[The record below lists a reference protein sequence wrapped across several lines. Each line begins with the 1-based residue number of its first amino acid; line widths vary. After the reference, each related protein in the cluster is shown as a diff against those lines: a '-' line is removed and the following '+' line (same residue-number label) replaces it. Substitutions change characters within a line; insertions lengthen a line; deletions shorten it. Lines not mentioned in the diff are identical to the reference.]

1 MSLRS
6 RSLRSLCVEARLSSV
21 MTLLEQGIGF
31 GLIQA
36 SIIAIA
42 AVGFT
47 MQFGIANLLNL
58 AFTELMSLAGFVA
71 YVTLTHRVNLWVS
84 LMIGAVVGAVSAVA
98 LSKLLF
104 DPFRRRGT
112 KPFTLVII
120 SLAVNLF
127 VQNAI
132 LAIVGPSSFTY
143 PVTLGQENIHIL
155 HARFSG
161 DELIIIGIAVAL
173 MSLLHIFL
181 QFTQMGRAM
190 RALASNRDL
199 ARSSGVP
206 TARIE
211 SIVWA
216 MSGALA
222 GVAGVVLFLNVSTF
236 TPATASSFLVVI
248 IAAAV
253 LGGAGDVY
261 GAMIAAVIIGEAIA
275 ISSLWIPSY
284 STVTAF
290 VLLVIVLLV
299 RPEGI
304 RTIVTGSRSGGGG
317 RRLMPTSLRG
327 IMHRSRPGI

>member
-1 MSLRS
+1 MN
-6 RSLRSLCVEARLSSV
+6 
-21 MTLLEQGIGF
+21 LLEQGVGF

-58 AFTELMSLAGFVA
+58 AYTEVMSIAGFVA
-71 YVTLTHRVNLWVS
+71 YVTLNRHVNLWVS
-84 LMIGAVVGAVSAVA
+84 LIIGGGVGSVSM
-98 LSKLLF
+98 LTMSKLLY
-104 DPFRRRGT
+104 DPFRRRAA
-112 KPFTLVII
+112 KPFTLVIV
-120 SLAVNLF
+120 SLALNLLL
-127 VQNAI
+127 QNAV
-132 LAIVGPSSFTY
+132 LAIVGPANFSY
-143 PVTLGQENIHIL
+143 PVTLGQENIHVL

-161 DELIIIGIAVAL
+161 DELIIIGIAVGMML
-173 MSLLHIFL
+173 LLHLLL
-181 QFTQMGRAM
+181 QFTEMGRAM
-190 RALASNRDL
+190 RALASNRAL

-222 GVAGVVLFLNVSTF
+222 GIAGVVLFLNVSTF

-248 IAAAV
+248 VSTAV

-261 GAMIAAVIIGEAIA
+261 GAMLAAVIIGEAIG

-284 STVTAF
+284 STVSAF
-290 VLLVIVLLV
+290 GLLIIVLLL
-299 RPEGI
+299 RPDGLRSI
-304 RTIVTGSRSGGGG
+304 LTGRDG
-317 RRLMPTSLRG
+317 RG
-327 IMHRSRPGI
+327 IGLAARFAPVGAGRGRDGG

>member
-1 MSLRS
+1 MN
-6 RSLRSLCVEARLSSV
+6 
-21 MTLLEQGIGF
+21 LLEQGIGF

-58 AFTELMSLAGFVA
+58 AFTEVMSIAGFVV
-71 YVTLTHRVNLWVS
+71 YVTLNHQVNIWVS
-84 LMIGAVVGAVSAVA
+84 LLIGAGVGAVTTVA
-98 LSKLLF
+98 ISKLVY
-104 DPFRRRGT
+104 DPFRRRAA

-120 SLAVNLF
+120 SLALNL
-127 VQNAI
+127 VLQNAV
-132 LAIVGPSSFTY
+132 LAIVGPSNFTY
-143 PVTLGQENIHIL
+143 PVTLGQENIHVL

-161 DELIIIGIAVAL
+161 DELIIMGIAVGL
-173 MSLLHIFL
+173 MIVLHLVL

-190 RALASNRDL
+190 RALASNRAL

-206 TARIE
+206 TAKIE
-211 SIVWA
+211 MIVWA
-216 MSGALA
+216 MSGAMA

-236 TPATASSFLVVI
+236 TPATATSFLVVI
-248 IAAAV
+248 VAAV
-253 LGGAGDVY
+253 VVGGAGDVY
-261 GAMIAAVIIGEAIA
+261 GAMIASVVIGEAIG

-290 VLLVIVLLV
+290 ALLIFVLLL

-304 RTIVTGSRSGGGG
+304 RSLFTGGSSTRLRLPAFLAPLGAARG
-317 RRLMPTSLRG
+317 RHG
-327 IMHRSRPGI
+327 E

>member
-1 MSLRS
+1 MN
-6 RSLRSLCVEARLSSV
+6 
-21 MTLLEQGIGF
+21 LLEQGVGF

-58 AFTELMSLAGFVA
+58 AYTEVMSIAGFVA
-71 YVTLTHRVNLWVS
+71 YVTLNRHVNLWVS
-84 LMIGAVVGAVSAVA
+84 LVIGGGVGSVSM
-98 LSKLLF
+98 LTMSKLLY
-104 DPFRRRGT
+104 DPFRRRAA
-112 KPFTLVII
+112 KPFTLVIV
-120 SLAVNLF
+120 SLALNLLL
-127 VQNAI
+127 QNAV
-132 LAIVGPSSFTY
+132 LAIVGPANFSY
-143 PVTLGQENIHIL
+143 PVTLGQENIHVL

-161 DELIIIGIAVAL
+161 DELIIIGIAVGMML
-173 MSLLHIFL
+173 LLHLLL
-181 QFTQMGRAM
+181 QFTEMGRAM
-190 RALASNRDL
+190 RALASNRAL

-222 GVAGVVLFLNVSTF
+222 GIAGVVLFLNVSTF

-248 IAAAV
+248 VSTAV

-261 GAMIAAVIIGEAIA
+261 GAMLAAVIIGEAIG

-284 STVTAF
+284 STVSAF
-290 VLLVIVLLV
+290 GLLIIVLLL
-299 RPEGI
+299 RPDGLRSI
-304 RTIVTGSRSGGGG
+304 LTGRDG
-317 RRLMPTSLRG
+317 RG
-327 IMHRSRPGI
+327 IGLAARFAPVGAGRGREGG

>member
-1 MSLRS
+1 
-6 RSLRSLCVEARLSSV
+6 

-42 AVGFT
+42 SVGFT

-58 AFTELMSLAGFVA
+58 AFTEVMSVAGFVV
-71 YVTLTHRVNLWVS
+71 YVTLNHHVNLWVS
-84 LMIGAVVGAVSAVA
+84 LVIGAGIGAVVT
-98 LSKLLF
+98 LIMSKIIY
-104 DPFRRRGT
+104 DPFRKRGA

-120 SLAVNLF
+120 SLALNLLM
-127 VQNAI
+127 QNAL
-132 LAIVGPSSFTY
+132 LAIVGPSNFTY

-161 DELIIIGIAVAL
+161 DELIIIGIAVGL
-173 MSLLHIFL
+173 MVLLHVFL

-190 RALASNRDL
+190 RALASNREL
-199 ARSSGVP
+199 ARSSGIP
-206 TARIE
+206 TGRIE

-216 MSGALA
+216 MSGGLA
-222 GVAGVVLFLNVSTF
+222 GIAGVVLFLNVSTF

-253 LGGAGDVY
+253 LGGVGDVY
-261 GAMIAAVIIGEAIA
+261 GAMLAAVIVGEAIG

-290 VLLVIVLLV
+290 VLLILALLI
-299 RPEGI
+299 RPEGV
-304 RTIVTGSRSGGGG
+304 RALLSSSRGDATGRGLSAL
-317 RRLMPTSLRG
+317 RRISTARG
-327 IMHRSRPGI
+327 THRV